1 MRLGSILLSA
11 LAAASAALGAA
22 SAARADTRFL
32 AYDATDRI
40 TQAMTRGITLEVE
53 RGLFGAVRLKGLYST
68 TARGS
73 ALLDRGGPDA
83 ALDVMP
89 EGSDERDLYEIRQ
102 AGDGRGLARALCPGA
117 EAVWLATG
125 RIRVARP
132 LTIQAVG
139 RWADGAYRHC
149 LGLNYEW
156 RGEWATPPV
165 RATEDATP

>member
-1 MRLGSILLSA
+1 MRHGSILLSA
-11 LAAASAALGAA
+11 LAAAFVMSGAA
-22 SAARADTRFL
+22 QARADTRFL

-83 ALDVMP
+83 ALGVMP
-89 EGSDERDLYEIRQ
+89 EGSDERALYEVRQ
-102 AGDGRGLARALCPGA
+102 TGDGRGLARALCPGA
-117 EAVWLATG
+117 ETVWLATG
-125 RIRVARP
+125 RIRAARP
-132 LTIQAVG
+132 LTMQAVG
-139 RWADGAYRHC
+139 RWADGTYRHC
-149 LGLNYEW
+149 LGLSYEW